1 LECPSAWS
9 AFGGARPK
17 AQKFRIVIAV
27 IRCPESVSPIEK
39 GVIVSNDAYPRGKLG
54 GPRWLS
60 GEGTTRTISGISGGT
75 RDELAIVF

>member
-1 LECPSAWS
+1 LRTP
-9 AFGGARPK
+9 
-17 AQKFRIVIAV
+17 KFRIVIAV
-27 IRCPESVSPIEK
+27 IECLESVSPVEK

-60 GEGTTRTISGISGGT
+60 GARDNKNNIGDSGGT